1 MQQEKEKLPKVA
13 GWLEEIEDAQAREK
27 EWRKFASELV
37 SLYECSDREQHP
49 FNILFSNTETLAPA
63 LYNNLPRPVV
73 DRRFKDA
80 NPAAK
85 VAATV
90 VQRALAFLLDNDND
104 AGVPFDDLMQQ
115 SVLEALVPGRGQVRF
130 EYEATFTGEG
140 GQVSSETIIGK
151 QVPWDRFHHGYAKHW
166 KDVPWV
172 AFEHFMTREELIQH
186 FDGAGRSLPL
196 TATAKEAETPLESER
211 DSVRDDGASSL
222 TLGQVFEIWDKS
234 SREVLFISPASPD
247 KALKIVPD
255 PLDLTGF
262 FNCPRPLSFFDKI
275 KCLVP
280 VPLYAS
286 YEAQAREL
294 NTITVRINRIVKAL
308 KVRGFYDSTVEGLD
322 RLLTADD
329 NTLLPAEN
337 VAALQQ
343 GQTLEKAIW
352 LMPLEKLI
360 AVLQQLYVQREQ
372 VKQVIYEI
380 TGISDILRGA
390 SVASETATAQNIKN
404 QWGTLRLKRM
414 QKRVSV
420 YVRDC
425 LRIMAEIACTKLSAQ
440 TLGEMTGV
448 SLPTAG
454 QKQQAQA
461 LQAQL
466 QQAQAAGQPLPP
478 AMTGQLR
485 QLQIILSSPTLE
497 EVEALLRSD
506 LRRGF
511 QIDVETNSTVD
522 AEATEDKQNIGEFL
536 NALAQYFNGIA
547 PMIQSNT
554 LPFEAAKEILLAV
567 VRRYRFGTEV
577 EDRISEM
584 QPPPQPQMPP
594 EVQKAQQEVAKAQ
607 EKVKEAEMELE
618 ASRKEFEMEKAFAA
632 KELDFAKKMALRE
645 VEQVAKAKETDL
657 GLRLRDME
665 HSIGQK
671 AADLQSRESEVE
683 GKAAEVEK
691 GAAES
696 EASISSAA
704 HAAATEALQANRE
717 DFTKL
722 FTQALSEIL
731 QKPRR
736 ARKLPD
742 GTWETF

>member
-1 MQQEKEKLPKVA
+1 M
-13 GWLEEIEDAQAREK
+13 
-27 EWRKFASELV
+27 
-37 SLYECSDREQHP
+37 
-49 FNILFSNTETLAPA
+49 
-63 LYNNLPRPVV
+63 
-73 DRRFKDA
+73 
-80 NPAAK
+80 
-85 VAATV
+85 
-90 VQRALAFLLDNDND
+90 
-104 AGVPFDDLMQQ
+104 
-115 SVLEALVPGRGQVRF
+115 
-130 EYEATFTGEG
+130 
-140 GQVSSETIIGK
+140 
-151 QVPWDRFHHGYAKHW
+151 
-166 KDVPWV
+166 
-172 AFEHFMTREELIQH
+172 
-186 FDGAGRSLPL
+186 
-196 TATAKEAETPLESER
+196 
-211 DSVRDDGASSL
+211 